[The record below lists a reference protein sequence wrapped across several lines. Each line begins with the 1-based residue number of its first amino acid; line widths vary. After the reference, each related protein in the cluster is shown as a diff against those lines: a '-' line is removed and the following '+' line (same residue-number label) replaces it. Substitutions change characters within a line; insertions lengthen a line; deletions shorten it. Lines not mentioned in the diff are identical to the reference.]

1 VNAPGRAFVQW
12 YYRNG
17 PIAAQFINNHPGFKP
32 TVRMALMPAVG
43 GAMFM
48 TRTSMIAKTLTLFMF
63 VLFVTYLIRRTR
75 RSAEICGKIIKREEK
90 P

>member
-1 VNAPGRAFVQW
+1 
-12 YYRNG
+12 
-17 PIAAQFINNHPGFKP
+17 
-32 TVRMALMPAVG
+32 MPAVG

-48 TRTSMIAKTLTLFMF
+48 TRTSMITKTLTLFMF

-75 RSAEICGKIIKREEK
+75 RSAEICGKIIKGKEK